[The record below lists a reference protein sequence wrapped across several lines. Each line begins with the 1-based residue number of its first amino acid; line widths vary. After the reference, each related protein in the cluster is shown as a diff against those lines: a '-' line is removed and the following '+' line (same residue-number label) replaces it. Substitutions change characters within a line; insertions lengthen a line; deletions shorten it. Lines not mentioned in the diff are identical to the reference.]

1 MLEDPKDISVE
12 PPPRLKTPREG
23 EDEAATTVRNLRDK
37 LARDRFMLENE
48 ERRTRG
54 PRVVQKVYYNEVQKK
69 LVSRLFLS
77 LGTEG
82 KKRFLQK
89 NPHAEISKLSFKEI
103 TELASV
109 SFQNIKCMTYE
120 RYKLFTRM
128 QESGDRWRHST
139 QR

>member
-1 MLEDPKDISVE
+1 
-12 PPPRLKTPREG
+12 
-23 EDEAATTVRNLRDK
+23 
-37 LARDRFMLENE
+37 MLENE

-54 PRVVQKVYYNEVQKK
+54 PTVGHKVYYNEVQKK

-82 KKRFLQK
+82 KKKFLQK

-109 SFQNIKCMTYE
+109 SFQNV
-120 RYKLFTRM
+120 
-128 QESGDRWRHST
+128 
-139 QR
+139 